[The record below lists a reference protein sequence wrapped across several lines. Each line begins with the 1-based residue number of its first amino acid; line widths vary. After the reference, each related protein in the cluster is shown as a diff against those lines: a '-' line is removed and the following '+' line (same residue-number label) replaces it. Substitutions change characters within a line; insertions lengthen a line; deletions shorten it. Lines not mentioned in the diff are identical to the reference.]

1 MSDAPVQP
9 VQEPAIEETEEAP
22 RRSRLLF
29 LLPLLAFA
37 ALAGIFLGKLLTTGY
52 DPSAVPSALIG
63 RQVPDFTLPPVPGLA
78 EGGQAVPGLASAD
91 LKGKVTVLNVWA
103 SWCAP
108 CQVEHP
114 MLVRLSRDGV
124 NLVGIDYKDQ
134 PENGRRFLGRHGNP
148 FKAVGADET
157 GRVGIDLGVYGVPE
171 TFVIGP
177 DGRIREKLVGILTPE
192 NYDAFLARVRAMK

>member
-1 MSDAPVQP
+1 MHP
-9 VQEPAIEETEEAP
+9 VQEGAGQAGAGEEAEEVP

-63 RQVPDFTLPPVPGLA
+63 RPVPDFTLPPVPGLTA
-78 EGGQAVPGLASAD
+78 DGTGVPGLNAAD
-91 LKGKVTVLNVWA
+91 FKGKVTVLNVWA

-114 MLVRLSRDGV
+114 MLVRLARDGV

-148 FKAVGADET
+148 FKTVGADAD

>member
-1 MSDAPVQP
+1 MSEAPVHP
-9 VQEPAIEETEEAP
+9 VEESEEPP
-22 RRSRLLF
+22 RRGRLLF

-37 ALAGIFLGKLLTTGY
+37 GLAGIFLGKLLTTGY

-63 RQVPDFTLPPVPGLA
+63 RQVPDFTLPPVPGLTSDGA
-78 EGGQAVPGLASAD
+78 AVPGLAAAD
-91 LKGKVTVLNVWA
+91 FKGKVTVLNVWA

-124 NLVGIDYKDQ
+124 NIVGIDYKDQ

-148 FKAVGADET
+148 FRAVGADEA

-192 NYDAFLARVRAMK
+192 NYDAFLARVRAMQ

>member
-1 MSDAPVQP
+1 MQP
-9 VQEPAIEETEEAP
+9 VEETEEAP
-22 RRSRLLF
+22 RRGRLLF

-52 DPSAVPSALIG
+52 DPSAIPSVLIG
-63 RQVPDFTLPPVPGLA
+63 RPVPDFALPPVPGLTRQDGA
-78 EGGQAVPGLASAD
+78 AVPGLSAAD

-148 FKAVGADET
+148 FRAVGADEA

-192 NYDAFLARVRAMK
+192 NYDAFLARVRAMQ

>member
-1 MSDAPVQP
+1 MSDVPVH
-9 VQEPAIEETEEAP
+9 PAEEAERPAMEADEAP
-22 RRSRLLF
+22 RRGRLLF

-37 ALAGIFLGKLLTTGY
+37 GLAGIFLGKLLTTGY

-63 RQVPDFTLPPVPGLA
+63 RPVPDFVLPPVPGLTTDGA
-78 EGGQAVPGLASAD
+78 AVPGLAAAD
-91 LKGKVTVLNVWA
+91 FKGKVTVLNVWA

-114 MLVRLSRDGV
+114 MLVRLARDGV

-148 FKAVGADET
+148 FRAVGADET
-157 GRVGIDLGVYGVPE
+157 GRVGIDLGVAHARG
-171 TFVIGP
+171 
-177 DGRIREKLVGILTPE
+177 
-192 NYDAFLARVRAMK
+192 AQFLAMVERGAKQLVPPGQHLAEVA